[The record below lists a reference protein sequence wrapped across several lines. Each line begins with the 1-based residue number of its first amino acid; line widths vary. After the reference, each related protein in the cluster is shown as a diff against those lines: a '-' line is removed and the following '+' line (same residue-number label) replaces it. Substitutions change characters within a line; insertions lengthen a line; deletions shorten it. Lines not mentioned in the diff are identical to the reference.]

1 MKTIL
6 AATDFSPAGHNACVY
21 AAALAKAFNAKLIL
35 FSAYQQI
42 PFPAVEAPVIIP
54 VEEIREQ
61 TKIRLAEEV
70 KAVDPYEQL
79 LIQTRYTEGP
89 AGHQVMQAAVDA
101 KADVIVVGMKASD
114 IGFRKLLGSTVTVL
128 TRITSI
134 PVIVVRENTG
144 FKRLDTIALATEG
157 DAAPDADPHLLDTL
171 RELGERF
178 YSKLF
183 LVRVAKD
190 KFHEAWEVLNKPFR
204 LTKMV
209 RTLDPEFESIS
220 GRHVSEA
227 LNVFIEKYDVDM
239 LVLLPHKHTLPER
252 WFGKSITRSM
262 VFNANIPLLILPDL
276 HKEESNSEA
285 LKNRSSL

>member
-21 AAALAKAFNAKLIL
+21 AAALAKAFNARLIL

-42 PFPAVEAPVIIP
+42 PFPAVETPVIIP

-61 TKIRLAEEV
+61 TQKQLTDEI
-70 KAVDPYEQL
+70 KAIDPYEQL
-79 LIQTRYTEGP
+79 IINTRHAEGTP
-89 AGHQVMQAAVDA
+89 AHQVQQAAVED

-114 IGFRKLLGSTVTVL
+114 QGFRKLLGSTVTAL
-128 TRITSI
+128 ARITSI
-134 PVIVVRENTG
+134 PVIVVREHTG
-144 FKRLDTIALATEG
+144 FKRLDTIALATES

-190 KFHEAWEVLNKPFR
+190 KFHEAWEVLNKPFL

-220 GRHVSEA
+220 GRHVAEA

-239 LVLLPHKHTLPER
+239 LALLPHKHTLPER

-262 VFNANIPLLILPDL
+262 VFKANIPLLILPDL
-276 HKEESNSEA
+276 HRKESKSEA